1 MLNRDRYE
9 PKRVAV
15 EVVGTL
21 DPNRHSQMDILSG
34 GGISQ
39 TVDTLK
45 EVKKVAVELS
55 SSEIPTHPSVG

>member
-1 MLNRDRYE
+1 MYTDRGGIATMLNRDRYE

-34 GGISQ
+34 GVSRRQWI
-39 TVDTLK
+39 
-45 EVKKVAVELS
+45 
-55 SSEIPTHPSVG
+55 H